1 MYRYIISRM
10 QQLMNRSAASSDNES
25 LTETPRSQ
33 TPADLLNG
41 AGPELDPELLRRSMM
56 EHALYFGDRRGR
68 RGRKRKAE
76 KMAEI
81 AMAEALSKRN
91 TARAV
96 ATVEPES
103 RVPVINLEDGSRC
116 REMRLH

>member
-1 MYRYIISRM
+1 
-10 QQLMNRSAASSDNES
+10 
-25 LTETPRSQ
+25 
-33 TPADLLNG
+33 
-41 AGPELDPELLRRSMM
+41 M

-96 ATVEPES
+96 ATVELG
-103 RVPVINLEDGSRC
+103 INLTAISKGSV
-116 REMRLH
+116 LNVLNKSNWS

>member
-1 MYRYIISRM
+1 
-10 QQLMNRSAASSDNES
+10 
-25 LTETPRSQ
+25 
-33 TPADLLNG
+33 
-41 AGPELDPELLRRSMM
+41 M

-96 ATVEPES
+96 ATVEPG
-103 RVPVINLEDGSRC
+103 IN
-116 REMRLH
+116 